1 MAKRHRRRARGQ
13 GSLSVS
19 PAPVRGLARAL
30 LPLVTSAAVAKK
42 EAMKV
47 VFQAGVIELYKQLF
61 DDAERLVGAKKK
73 HQADRTAHFWGST
86 STRIPFGGRRIRVDR
101 PRVRHVEGHELELP
115 LLRELQGEDVMPE
128 RVMEQILLGVAT
140 RGYGGSLE
148 PLSDSV
154 ETSGTSKSS
163 VSRKLVAKTAGQVEQ
178 VLKRRLE
185 EVDLVA
191 LFLDGIHV
199 AEHAVIVALGVTTKG
214 VKVPLGLW
222 IGSTENAE
230 VSTSLLQD
238 LIERGLKI
246 EEKILAVIDGGK
258 GLRRALRDVF
268 GDLVEVQR
276 CQIHKMRNVIAHLP
290 ERRHTY
296 VRRTMREAYRNAS
309 ATEARKKLQALASWL
324 ERNGEDDAARSL
336 REGLEE
342 TLTIVK
348 LGLSGALRRF
358 FSTTNAIENLV
369 DTMRRVSRN
378 VKRWREGDMIR
389 RWSALGLL
397 DAERR
402 FRKIKGHAQLTAF
415 VRALR
420 AKKTGEEKSEKAA

>member
-1 MAKRHRRRARGQ
+1 VTGAAAAKR
-13 GSLSVS
+13 
-19 PAPVRGLARAL
+19 
-30 LPLVTSAAVAKK
+30 
-42 EAMKV
+42 EAMKWI
-47 VFQAGVIELYKQLF
+47 FDKGVTALHELLF
-61 DDAERLVGAKKK
+61 ADAERLVGPKKR

-86 STRIPFGGRRIRVDR
+86 STRIPFGGRRLRIDR
-101 PRVRHVEGHELELP
+101 PRVRHVEGHEIELP
-115 LLRELQGEDVMPE
+115 CLREFQAEDVMPE

-140 RGYGGSLE
+140 RGYARSLE
-148 PLSDSV
+148 PLSASV

-163 VSRKLVAKTAGQVEQ
+163 VSRKLVAKTAEAVEQ
-178 VLKRRLE
+178 VLTRRLD

-199 AEHAVIVALGVTTKG
+199 AEHAVIVALGVTAKG

-230 VSTSLLQD
+230 VCTSLLQD
-238 LIERGLKI
+238 LIERGLTI
-246 EEKILAVIDGGK
+246 EEKVLAVIDGGK

-268 GDLVEVQR
+268 GDLVDVQR
-276 CQIHKMRNVIAHLP
+276 CQIHKMRNVVAHLP

-296 VRRTMREAYRNAS
+296 VRKTMREAYRTAS

-324 ERNGEDDAARSL
+324 ERNGEDGAAASL

-348 LGLSGALRRF
+348 LGASGTLRRF

-369 DTMRRVSRN
+369 GTIRRVSRN

-397 DAERR
+397 EAERR
-402 FRKIKGHAQLTAF
+402 FRRIKGHAQLADL

-420 AKKTGEEKSEKAA
+420 TKRTGEEKSEKAA